1 MKSCNVAVLFAVIC
15 LAASGHGLKCYQC
28 SGDGCGDTYVPKTDD
43 EMTCTPSVAQ
53 KALAGFKD
61 VASKVSSALGDLGI
75 NVGSVNAP
83 DLKLICAKVTLK
95 QGEVR
100 RVSRSCAATSKEADF
115 CATLNE
121 QLKDNVECSV
131 CEGDLCNAAS
141 SVQLGVGVMAAAA
154 AILIANFAR

>member
-1 MKSCNVAVLFAVIC
+1 M
-15 LAASGHGLKCYQC
+15 
-28 SGDGCGDTYVPKTDD
+28 
-43 EMTCTPSVAQ
+43 
-53 KALAGFKD
+53 
-61 VASKVSSALGDLGI
+61 
-75 NVGSVNAP
+75 
-83 DLKLICAKVTLK
+83 
-95 QGEVR
+95 R

-141 SVQLGVGVMAAAA
+141 SVQLGVGVMAAAV